1 MMQFDRLDLEYF
13 RSLNPFL
20 TQTMKT
26 ILFLC
31 TGNYYRSRFSEYLFN
46 DLALKRSLRW
56 EADSRGLALERGT
69 NNVGAISHYA
79 KAGLIERGIQLPHD
93 LRYPLPL
100 AEQDLTEATR
110 VIAVD
115 ESEHRPLFAE
125 KFPQWENKVEY
136 WLVHDIDRAA
146 IEMALTQLEHHIYQ
160 LIESLN

>member
-1 MMQFDRLDLEYF
+1 
-13 RSLNPFL
+13 
-20 TQTMKT
+20 MKT

-46 DLALKRSLRW
+46 DLALKRSLSW

-69 NNVGAISHYA
+69 DNVGAISHYA
-79 KAGLIERGIQLPHD
+79 KIGLLERGIELPQD

-100 AEQDLTEATR
+100 AGQDLTVAAR
-110 VIAVD
+110 IIAVD

-125 KFPQWENKVEY
+125 KFPEWENAVEY
-136 WLVHDIDRAA
+136 WLVHDIDRTT
-146 IEMALTQLEHHIYQ
+146 IEIALTQLERNINK

>member
-1 MMQFDRLDLEYF
+1 
-13 RSLNPFL
+13 
-20 TQTMKT
+20 MKT

-46 DLALKRSLRW
+46 DLALKRSLNW

-69 NNVGAISHYA
+69 SNVGAISHYA
-79 KAGLIERGIQLPHD
+79 KTGLLERGIPLPDD

-100 AEQDLTEATR
+100 TEQDLTAAAR

-125 KFPQWENKVEY
+125 KFPRWEKAVEY
-136 WLVHDIDRAA
+136 WLVHDIDRAT
-146 IEMALTQLEHHIYQ
+146 IEIALPQLERHINR
-160 LIESLN
+160 LIESLD